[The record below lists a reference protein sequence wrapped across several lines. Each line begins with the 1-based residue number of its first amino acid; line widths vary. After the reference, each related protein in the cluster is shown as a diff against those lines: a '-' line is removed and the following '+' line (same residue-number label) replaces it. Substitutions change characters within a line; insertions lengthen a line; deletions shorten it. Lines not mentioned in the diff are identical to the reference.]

1 MSTNNYFGFTHGGT
15 QYGYEY
21 FFLEK
26 IDPAQ
31 MLIWKRGMRQSMS
44 VLVMASI
51 RSIFCL

>member
-15 QYGYEY
+15 QYGYE
-21 FFLEK
+21 FSEQ

-31 MLIWKRGMRQSMS
+31 NVHFDKFRMRQSMS
-44 VLVMASI
+44 IFMMASM